1 MAYKVKF
8 VDPAKAYRML
18 KDELDAA
25 YFEVMSKGDLIDR
38 SQLKSFEENLKRGD
52 SSNTVRHGYCRLL

>member
-1 MAYKVKF
+1 MAYNVKF
-8 VDPAKAYRML
+8 VEPAKAYRTI
-18 KDELDAA
+18 KNEIDAA
-25 YFEVMSKGDLIDR
+25 YFEVMSQGDLIDR